1 MTTTNTNVLFAFEDI
16 LKTKVNSLSRSSSF
30 FCLFLMKQKESANF
44 SCYDLLLVV
53 TLLEPFEMKL
63 FFFPFFLIFLSFVPT
78 SQKGLTECL
87 E

>member
-1 MTTTNTNVLFAFEDI
+1 
-16 LKTKVNSLSRSSSF
+16 
-30 FCLFLMKQKESANF
+30 MKQKESANF